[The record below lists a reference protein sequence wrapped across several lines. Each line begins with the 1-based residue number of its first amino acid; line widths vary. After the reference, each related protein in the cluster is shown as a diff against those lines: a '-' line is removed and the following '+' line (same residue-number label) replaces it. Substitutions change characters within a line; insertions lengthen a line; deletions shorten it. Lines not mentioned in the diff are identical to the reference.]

1 MPTTLTINGQPHALP
16 EGWQD
21 ETLLMVLREA
31 LGLCGAKFGCGQAQ
45 CGACTVLID
54 GVPQRSCVL
63 PVSAV
68 GSASV
73 TTVEGLAHPDGRL
86 HPVQQAWL
94 DEAVPQCGY
103 CQSGQILATVA
114 LLARQPQPDAA
125 QVDAALAPHLCRC
138 GTQPRIRRAVQR
150 AAKVIGGGQR

>member
-1 MPTTLTINGQPHALP
+1 MPLHINGRTRALP

-31 LGLCGAKFGCGQAQ
+31 LGLTGPKLGCGLGQ
-45 CGACTVLID
+45 CGACTVLVD
-54 GVPQRSCVL
+54 GQPQRSCLL
-63 PVSAV
+63 PVAAV
-68 GSASV
+68 GTAPI
-73 TTVEGLAHPDGRL
+73 TTLEGLAGPDGAL

-103 CQSGQILATVA
+103 CQSGQIMATVA
-114 LLARQPQPDAA
+114 LLAATPKPDEA

-150 AAKVIGGGQR
+150 AAQRLAGAAR